1 MLQKVSKNGLG
12 LILLVVAMLGLDIPE
27 QVIEDAVA
35 GVAAIV
41 SLALMLWNQLS
52 RSDMKWGLFRK

>member
-1 MLQKVSKNGLG
+1 MLYKISKNGLG

-27 QVIEDAVA
+27 RAIEDAVA

-52 RSDMKWGLFRK
+52 RQDIKWGLFRK